1 MFLVTAPLLPTAFL
15 VCYNCG
21 VKPGVKLSHEVCT
34 QKRGGRVPLRFSLQ
48 TSKSCCALLG

>member
-21 VKPGVKLSHEVCT
+21 VKPGVKLSQGLYTEAW
-34 QKRGGRVPLRFSLQ
+34 RP
-48 TSKSCCALLG
+48 CACEILPANI